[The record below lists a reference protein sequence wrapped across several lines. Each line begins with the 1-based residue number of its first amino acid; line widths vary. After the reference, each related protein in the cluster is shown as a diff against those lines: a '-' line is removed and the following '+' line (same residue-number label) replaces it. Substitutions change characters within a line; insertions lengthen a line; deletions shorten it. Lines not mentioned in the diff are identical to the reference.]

1 MYARR
6 KVNDP
11 RKGNIGHLA
20 TAISDRDVIQWQNS
34 GKEKKNERG
43 SGCIVTLPRFY
54 REVTDF
60 INQYCRKEY
69 GHSHSHDEGEHLA
82 PQ

>member
-1 MYARR
+1 M
-6 KVNDP
+6 VS
-11 RKGNIGHLA
+11 KGEKQIGP
-20 TAISDRDVIQWQNS
+20 
-34 GKEKKNERG
+34 ERT
-43 SGCIVTLPRFY
+43 VTLPRFY

-69 GHSHSHDEGEHLA
+69 GHSHSHDEGGRLA